1 VRYWVVMPAAG
12 AGRRFGGALPKQHWP
27 LAGSTVLEIALRP
40 FTSDPRCVAVALVL
54 DTVALADAALCAR
67 LEARVVAIAGGAERP
82 DSVLRGLD
90 ALAEQTGAPG
100 REPPRESDWVLVHD
114 AARPC
119 VGAQDLERLLA
130 SGEAHPQGALLA
142 APVADT
148 LKSAGADGCSAGTVD
163 RAALWR
169 ALTPQMFRFG
179 ALRAALR
186 AARAAGRTPTDEAQ
200 AMEWQGVQA
209 WLVQAAD
216 TNIKIT
222 NRADLAVAEAIL
234 AERSRG
240 GDQGA
245 GGDP

>member
-1 VRYWVVMPAAG
+1 MRYWVVMPAAG

-27 LAGSTVLEIALRP
+27 LAGSTVLELALRP
-40 FTSDPRCVAVALVL
+40 FTTDPRCVAVALAL
-54 DTVALADAALCAR
+54 DPVAMADAVLAAR
-67 LEARVVAIAGGAERP
+67 LPEGVLSVAGGAERP

-90 ALAEQTGAPG
+90 ALVERSGALG

-119 VGAQDLERLLA
+119 LGAQDLERLLVMGA
-130 SGEAHPQGALLA
+130 THPQGALLA

-148 LKSAGADGCSAGTVD
+148 IKSAGADGCCEGTIE

-169 ALTPQMFRFG
+169 ALTPQMFRYG

-200 AMEWQGVQA
+200 AMEWQGVRA
-209 WLVQAAD
+209 LLVQAD
-216 TNIKIT
+216 DSNIKIT
-222 NRADLAVAEAIL
+222 NRADLMVAAAIL
-234 AERSRG
+234 ADRSG
-240 GDQGA
+240 GG
-245 GGDP
+245 

>member
-1 VRYWVVMPAAG
+1 VRYWVVIAAAG

-27 LAGSTVLEIALRP
+27 LAGSTVLELALRP
-40 FTSDPRCVAVALVL
+40 FTADPRCMAVALVL
-54 DTVALADAALCAR
+54 DSVALSDAALCSR
-67 LEARVVAIAGGAERP
+67 LEARVVPVAGGAERP

-90 ALAEQTGAPG
+90 ALAERPGGQG
-100 REPPRESDWVLVHD
+100 REPPGESDWVLVHD

-119 VGAQDLERLLA
+119 LRASDLERLLVA
-130 SGEAHPQGALLA
+130 GAAHPQGALLA

-148 LKSAGADGCSAGTVD
+148 LKSADADGCCSGTVE

-200 AMEWQGVQA
+200 AMEWQGVRA
-209 WLVQAAD
+209 LLVQAAD
-216 TNIKIT
+216 SNIKIT

-234 AERSRG
+234 AERSKG
-240 GDQGA
+240 GHQCA
-245 GGDP
+245 

>member
-12 AGRRFGGALPKQHWP
+12 AGRRFGADLPKQHWP
-27 LAGSTVLEIALRP
+27 LAGSTVLELALRP

-54 DTVALADAALCAR
+54 DPMGLSDAALCSR
-67 LEARVVAIAGGAERP
+67 LEARVARVAGGTERP

-90 ALAEQTGAPG
+90 ALAQPAGAPA

-119 VGAQDLERLLA
+119 LSPRDLERLLDA
-130 SGEAHPQGALLA
+130 GAAHPQGALLA

-148 LKSAGADGCSAGTVD
+148 LKRAGADGCCTGTVE
-163 RAALWR
+163 REALWR

-179 ALRAALR
+179 PLRAALR

-200 AMEWQGVQA
+200 AMEWEGVRA
-209 WLVQAAD
+209 LLVHAAD
-216 TNIKIT
+216 GNIKIT
-222 NRADLAVAEAIL
+222 NRADLVVAEAIL
-234 AERSRG
+234 AERSKG
-240 GDQGA
+240 GHQCA
-245 GGDP
+245 